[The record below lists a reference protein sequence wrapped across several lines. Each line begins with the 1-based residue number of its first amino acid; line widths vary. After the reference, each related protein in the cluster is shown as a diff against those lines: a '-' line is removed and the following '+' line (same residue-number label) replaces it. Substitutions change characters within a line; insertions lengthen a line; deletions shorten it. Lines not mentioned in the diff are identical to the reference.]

1 MTTDLDDYFPNFF
14 AFAVHSCEVKGC
26 QNNVV
31 LDGNFDNNRECCMAK
46 TSGCLKYD
54 SLPGEITTG
63 CTKTPKLGQRF
74 YKDHCQDHQELDRNS
89 EEMNLE
95 DAVNEF
101 GTTLG
106 PVLRSAQKK
115 TVEKQWGQVAA
126 IMDKKS
132 LRNRTFYKVC
142 LL

>member
-1 MTTDLDDYFPNFF
+1 MTTDLDNYCPTFF
-14 AFAVHSCEVKGC
+14 DFAVHSCDVKGC

-63 CTKTPKLGQRF
+63 CTKTPKLGHRF
-74 YKDHCQDHQELDRNS
+74 CKDHCQDHQELDRNS
-89 EEMNLE
+89 DEMNLE

-115 TVEKQWGQVAA
+115 TVEKQWGQVEA

-142 LL
+142 FL